1 MPCALH
7 ANVYT
12 KVLRGCDR
20 DGDDASIK
28 QRASREHCVDRL
40 DPRLIRGDAF
50 ISKCSFIAISSSV
63 ISFGSPVDVV
73 SSSPT
78 NTGVVERSLF
88 VVNFFFFFSVFS
100 PRSP

>member
-1 MPCALH
+1 MGAIAMVTTRQLNNARP
-7 ANVYT
+7 
-12 KVLRGCDR
+12 
-20 DGDDASIK
+20 ASI
-28 QRASREHCVDRL
+28 CVDRL

-100 PRSP
+100 PPFAECAPSS